1 MRKTIHV
8 GVKSA
13 VLLLIIFLM
22 ISLINSARF
31 IDEAILNQ
39 RFWNV
44 SVYYNNGM
52 ALDDGG
58 AFGMMVGKM
67 IVSLV
72 GVRDFTSF
80 PSW

>member
-31 IDEAILNQ
+31 IDE
-39 RFWNV
+39 
-44 SVYYNNGM
+44 S
-52 ALDDGG
+52 DD
-58 AFGMMVGKM
+58 
-67 IVSLV
+67 
-72 GVRDFTSF
+72 
-80 PSW
+80 